1 MRIAVVDDDATFVD
15 LLAYIFGERGWDTIS
30 LHQHQDAFIELSAQ
44 QPDLIV
50 LDLHMG
56 SGHSG
61 WDILTLLEGD
71 PRTFHIPVIICSA
84 ATEEIRDRQDWLRE
98 RGIPTIPKPFE
109 LEDLLRLAED
119 ALSEPRQG
127 RPRHQ
132 SA

>member
-1 MRIAVVDDDATFVD
+1 MRVAVVDDDTTFLD
-15 LLAYIFGERGWDTIS
+15 LLGWVFAERGWDTIGFFRE
-30 LHQHQDAFIELSAQ
+30 QGTFAELARS

-56 SGHSG
+56 PGRSG
-61 WDILTLLEGD
+61 WDILTQLEGD

-84 ATEEIRDRQDWLRE
+84 AIDEMRDQREWLE
-98 RGIPTIPKPFE
+98 QRGIPTIEKPFDI
-109 LEDLLRLAED
+109 EDLLRLAD
-119 ALSEPRQG
+119 TALTEPRHL

>member
-15 LLAYIFGERGWDTIS
+15 LLAHIFGERGWDTIS
-30 LHQHQDAFIELSAQ
+30 IRRHQNAFAELTAQ
-44 QPDLIV
+44 QPDLVV

-56 SGHSG
+56 SGYSG
-61 WDILTLLEGD
+61 WNILTLLEGD

-84 ATEEIRDRQDWLRE
+84 ATEEIRDRKDWLAE

-109 LEDLLRLAED
+109 LDDLLRLADD

-127 RPRHQ
+127 RQRHQ